1 MNLSFH
7 ASPKNPSDWIFLELL
22 SDPSKSWRVDMY
34 GQAKGEGEW
43 LPLFSKVVGVSNDPG
58 AAPERSSAEPLVPAT
73 FVPLVEPSVETR
85 EITVMREM

>member
-22 SDPSKSWRVDMY
+22 RDPSKSWRVDMY
-34 GQAKGEGEW
+34 GQAMGEGEW
-43 LPLFSKVVGVSNDPG
+43 LPLFSKIVGVSSDPEISRES
-58 AAPERSSAEPLVPAT
+58 PFAEPAVPAA
-73 FVPLVEPSVETR
+73 FLPLAEPSVETR